1 MTDIDAVLDRIDEE
15 IDKFKRAEDS
25 DVRYGLELAY
35 NIIIE
40 MENGDEKHL

>member
-1 MTDIDAVLDRIDEE
+1 MNDIDAVLDRIDEE

-35 NIIIE
+35 NIILE
-40 MENGDEKHL
+40 MGDEDEEHL

>member
-1 MTDIDAVLDRIDEE
+1 MNDIDAVLDRIDEE

-35 NIIIE
+35 NIILE
-40 MENGDEKHL
+40 MGDEE